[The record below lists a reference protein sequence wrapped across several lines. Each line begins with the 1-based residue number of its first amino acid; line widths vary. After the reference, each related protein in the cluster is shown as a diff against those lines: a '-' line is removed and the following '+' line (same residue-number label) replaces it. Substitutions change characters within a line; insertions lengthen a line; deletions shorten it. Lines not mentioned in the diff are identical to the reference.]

1 MYCEVKGKRINHSLE
16 EILKRLRA
24 ETDNWYFDAI
34 ESAGDRLKI
43 TCPNHKN
50 GKERHPSCFIYNRD
64 DDDDVEFGTCH
75 CFTCGYV
82 ARLPKLVSDVLNISI
97 DDAEN
102 WLIEDFADIVVEST
116 KILPPIEINNVTEC
130 TRIDESELL
139 KYQEYND
146 YMWKRKLSKEVVDF
160 FHIGY
165 NKEHNSIMFPVWD
178 EHGNLVMFTERYIDT
193 KRFDI
198 PSNVT
203 KPVYLL
209 NFIKK
214 YGYNKVIVCEGQID
228 ALVSWTYGFPAV
240 ALFGSG
246 TTKHQISLLNESG
259 IREFILMYDNDY
271 AGRKG
276 AERFK
281 KNIRND
287 VFVSDIIMP
296 EGKDVADC
304 SYDEFTSL
312 LENRNK
318 NNCICC

>member
-50 GKERHPSCFIYNRD
+50 GKERHPSCFIYNRY

-116 KILPPIEINNVTEC
+116 KILPPIEINNVTER
-130 TRIDESELL
+130 TRIDKNELL

-214 YGYNKVIVCEGQID
+214 YGFNKVIVVESQIN
-228 ALVSWTYGFPAV
+228 ALTCWTYGIPAI
-240 ALFGSG
+240 ALFGTG
-246 TTKHQISLLNESG
+246 TKYQYDLLNTSG
-259 IREFILMYDNDY
+259 IRNFILMFDGDE

-281 KNIRND
+281 KNIRDDVLVTDILMPNGMDVND
-287 VFVSDIIMP
+287 L
-296 EGKDVADC
+296 
-304 SYDEFTSL
+304 SYEQFIYL
-312 LENRNK
+312 LKQNE
-318 NNCICC
+318 C